1 MTISVINKK
10 TSYHEEFEDSFRN
23 YYCCSADT
31 QFDRMR
37 KRPIFKIVGTWYYS
51 EDPEDLTIFNAD
63 GTGQNTYLGSSDS
76 FVYSYNS
83 KTGVLEFIWD
93 DGIYESYTV
102 WIDGNTLYVT
112 DGETVEIYLR
122 K

>member
-1 MTISVINKK
+1 MKSLKILLGIIIVAVLTLNLTGCENGPS
-10 TSYHEEFEDSFRN
+10 S
-23 YYCCSADT
+23 
-31 QFDRMR
+31 
-37 KRPIFKIVGTWYYS
+37 KIVGTWYYS

-63 GTGQNTYLGSSDS
+63 GTGQNTNLGSSDS

-102 WIDGNTLYVT
+102 WIDGNTLYIT